1 MAYRPIF
8 SVLIMLAAGPV
19 SAGSL
24 PNPVLL
30 VADFNDRTL
39 NVQIGSGGAVVG
51 EPVSISS
58 GLQAVV
64 RPAGVLP
71 TPSLQLKQSATGAAR
86 FATFEFLGGEEVTTG
101 KLSVFMVL
109 KPATLDRFLV
119 GIREGS
125 GGAAKEFASL
135 LFKSDGEIALN
146 DVNPTVTLS
155 STYSAGQVL
164 VFEFIYD
171 LDAGTYDLLLNNV
184 RLIDDRA
191 HGVVGRGIGS
201 VWIGTD
207 PATASTS
214 ALFLDDLSVTRPSLL
229 AIFDDS
235 FEF

>member
-1 MAYRPIF
+1 MCIR
-8 SVLIMLAAGPV
+8 
-19 SAGSL
+19 
-24 PNPVLL
+24 
-30 VADFNDRTL
+30 DR
-39 NVQIGSGGAVVG
+39 
-51 EPVSISS
+51 
-58 GLQAVV
+58 
-64 RPAGVLP
+64 
-71 TPSLQLKQSATGAAR
+71 
-86 FATFEFLGGEEVTTG
+86 
-101 KLSVFMVL
+101 
-109 KPATLDRFLV
+109 
-119 GIREGS
+119 
-125 GGAAKEFASL
+125 
-135 LFKSDGEIALN
+135 
-146 DVNPTVTLS
+146 
-155 STYSAGQVL
+155 YSAGQVL